1 MANLLSRLLP
11 FIVGIVVPL
20 VLLLTNTVWRYG
32 TVLLTMASIV
42 WIGFALVLL
51 TPSAKET

>member
-1 MANLLSRLLP
+1 MPNLLSRLLP
-11 FIVGIVVPL
+11 FLLGIVVPL
-20 VLLLTNTVWRYG
+20 VLLLTNTIWSYG

-51 TPSAKET
+51 TPSAKES